1 VIDAATSRAL
11 PTSVWMRMYAW
22 TITDSRPPP
31 SGSTVKLPY
40 GAGRIPLSVV
50 EEAAM
55 GMVRYDR
62 SGLPGL
68 RAQRAVALLW
78 LEARRAVAGRSGAG
92 A

>member
-1 VIDAATSRAL
+1 
-11 PTSVWMRMYAW
+11 MRMYAW

-55 GMVRYDR
+55 GMARYGR
-62 SGLPGL
+62 YGLPGL
-68 RAQRAVALLW
+68 QVQRVVARPGL
-78 LEARRAVAGRSGAG
+78 AGRRSLAGRNGAD